1 MPLTKMAKKTASF
14 TIVELIVIMGVVATL
29 LSFVVVNLF
38 KVQHRSKINAA
49 VPTLISDLKQQQT
62 KAMVGDGE
70 GETSSAAYGIYF
82 ESTSYTLFRGSTFD
96 PTNSSNFTIDLEQPV
111 RFISLTFPNSTL
123 VFSKGS
129 GAVVGFV
136 DGANSLILKDVESGE
151 EVQITVN
158 RLGVIS
164 DIL

>member
-1 MPLTKMAKKTASF
+1 MSLTKMAKKTASF

-38 KVQHRSKINAA
+38 KVQHRSKINATT
-49 VPTLISDLKQQQT
+49 TLISDIKQQQT

-96 PTNSSNFTIDLEQPV
+96 PTNSSNFTIELEQPV

-136 DGANSLILKDVESGE
+136 DGANSLILKDVESSE